1 MDVDQAMIV
10 AGVGC
15 RKDVQPGEIKA
26 VILAAFENAG
36 IAVSDL
42 RLIATINTKSRE
54 KGIEVAASVMRVP
67 LVLVTPADL
76 VAVSMRVATR
86 SERTEKLIGVPSVS
100 EAAALAAGGPSAR
113 LIAPHIVV
121 GPATCALARTEDAA

>member
-1 MDVDQAMIV
+1 MIV

-15 RKDVQPGEIKA
+15 RKGVQPGEVKA
-26 VILAAFENAG
+26 VILAALERAG
-36 IAVSDL
+36 VDASAL
-42 RLIATINTKSRE
+42 RLIATINSKSRE
-54 KGIEVAASVMRVP
+54 RGIEVAASVMRVP

-86 SERTEKLIGVPSVS
+86 SERTKALVGVPSVS

-113 LIAPHIVV
+113 LIAPRIAV
-121 GPATCALARTEDAA
+121 GQATCALARAEEIS